1 MFQYCQCSKPKTEL
15 QFNCALSVLMC
26 CDVKALIHS
35 VNPPSPEVEIKI
47 SVIARTDVK
56 AVLQQVENALE

>member
-1 MFQYCQCSKPKTEL
+1 
-15 QFNCALSVLMC
+15 MC